1 MNNQSP
7 LQPTNLNTIEFSSKE
22 EQQLFE
28 TIIDAIQD
36 KKGEAIVSLDLRD
49 IQEAVADYFIIC
61 EVNSGVQMTA
71 IADHIERKVREK
83 LSERPYQFEV
93 SPTWSLVD
101 YISIV
106 IHIFQKDERK
116 FYDLES
122 LWMDATLVEHS

>member
-1 MNNQSP
+1 LNNQSP

-61 EVNSGVQMTA
+61 EVNSGVQMAA